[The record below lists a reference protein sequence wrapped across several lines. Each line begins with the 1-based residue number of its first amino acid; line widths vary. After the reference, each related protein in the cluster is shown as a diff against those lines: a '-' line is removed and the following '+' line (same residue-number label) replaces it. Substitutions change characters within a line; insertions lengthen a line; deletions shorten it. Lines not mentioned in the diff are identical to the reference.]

1 MTLVD
6 LLLLLLVAGIIG
18 SIGQAIAGFER
29 GGCLVSIGVGFI
41 GALLGA
47 WLGRQLGAGDLFV
60 LEGHQLP
67 RRVVDHR
74 GGCVRGDYRAH
85 LAWEILRHRAARAPD
100 T

>member
-60 LEGHQLP
+60 LQVGGTSFP
-67 RRVVDHR
+67 VVWSIIGATVFVAIISLVSR
-74 GGCVRGDYRAH
+74 GR
-85 LAWEILRHRAARAPD
+85 P
-100 T
+100 

>member
-6 LLLLLLVAGIIG
+6 LLLLLLVAGLIG

-60 LEGHQLP
+60 LEVGGTSFP
-67 RRVVDHR
+67 VVWSIIGAAVFVAIIRLISR
-74 GGCVRGDYRAH
+74 GRA
-85 LAWEILRHRAARAPD
+85 
-100 T
+100 

>member
-60 LEGHQLP
+60 LEVGGTSFP
-67 RRVVDHR
+67 VVWSII
-74 GGCVRGDYRAH
+74 GAAVFVAIIGLISRA
-85 LAWEILRHRAARAPD
+85 RP
-100 T
+100 

>member
-47 WLGRQLGAGDLFV
+47 WLGRQVGAGELFV
-60 LEGHQLP
+60 LEVGGTSFP
-67 RRVVDHR
+67 VVWSIIGAAVFVAIISLISR
-74 GGCVRGDYRAH
+74 GRA
-85 LAWEILRHRAARAPD
+85 
-100 T
+100 

>member
-47 WLGRQLGAGDLFV
+47 WLGRQIGAGDLFV
-60 LEGHQLP
+60 LEVGGTSFPVVWSIIGAAVFVAIIGLISRG
-67 RRVVDHR
+67 RR
-74 GGCVRGDYRAH
+74 
-85 LAWEILRHRAARAPD
+85 
-100 T
+100 